1 MNNQSVPRPRK
12 PAQKKNTT
20 GVKAMIM
27 AASVGITLGGW
38 GILAAGQVQNVQA
51 AAPSS
56 QAFIPSSSNQN
67 SVQTNIQN
75 SQSNSTIFSAPSTS
89 RPTVIG
95 RTRSSR

>member
-1 MNNQSVPRPRK
+1 MNNQTVPRPRK
-12 PAQKKNTT
+12 PASKKNTT

-38 GILAAGQVQNVQA
+38 GILAAGQVQNAQ

-56 QAFIPSSSNQN
+56 QAFIPSSSNQS
-67 SVQTNIQN
+67 SVQTNTQN
-75 SQSNSTIFSAPSTS
+75 SQSNSTIFSVPSTS